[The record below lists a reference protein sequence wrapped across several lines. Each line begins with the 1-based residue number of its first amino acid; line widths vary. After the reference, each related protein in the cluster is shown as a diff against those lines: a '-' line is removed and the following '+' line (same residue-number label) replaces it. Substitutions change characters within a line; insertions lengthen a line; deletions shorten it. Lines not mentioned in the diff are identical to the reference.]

1 MPQEPESVCKGGGKS
16 ESQPDPE
23 VDVVGSLVEK
33 STLAVSLS
41 GMATLKMCPGCIR
54 KPSSWRT
61 FYTLH
66 ASAIG
71 NGRLGFWLP
80 HGWKCGM
87 KTLNISIIHVNVE
100 LYVGAGLH
108 YAVERL
114 VFHSVVTVDNVVV
127 DDGVLL
133 LRHLFS

>member
-54 KPSSWRT
+54 KPSIICPVGVLS
-61 FYTLH
+61 TLCTQVL
-66 ASAIG
+66 SA
-71 NGRLGFWLP
+71 
-80 HGWKCGM
+80 
-87 KTLNISIIHVNVE
+87 
-100 LYVGAGLH
+100 
-108 YAVERL
+108 
-114 VFHSVVTVDNVVV
+114 TVDWDSGCHMVGNAA
-127 DDGVLL
+127 
-133 LRHLFS
+133 